1 MATYA
6 QEQAEDLL
14 KYYQGMIGTA
24 RQPTALSSREEQRA
38 FQAQDVRGGDAPIE
52 MLPEQYG
59 GRPTGE
65 SRRAIRMQEA
75 YDARQAQLL
84 QQQRVMQQ
92 MEQEQKEIAIREQEQ
107 QSRIEN
113 MNIARDAALAKA
125 AREAKVKEQSRNIR
139 EAFLGSTLPDGS
151 KILPINLNEDD
162 APERIQRTLYM
173 NDFGMEDQA
182 TKEMASMLL
191 DDAFRIRE
199 KKAND
204 IDQRTKVDMQTIT
217 DLTKLAKLTERNTS
231 DLFAIDPKTKDVI
244 VDPSAVGEAQADLAL
259 REKKGEAKGPSYS
272 DLNKDAGVLR
282 GKIRDINLD
291 IIVEN
296 NLYNKAKSDKD
307 KSLAQSR
314 IEQLEAQRDFLST
327 EYLGLQSILEEGAAG
342 GGTAQPEILKFATPE
357 EAEAAGLDA
366 GTIVEI
372 GGRRA
377 RID

>member
-1 MATYA
+1 MADPLTGRQTLTPSQIEEAVFERVGAPPQGTSFESWRYNA
-6 QEQAEDLL
+6 PTSEGATVYPKGRRQMRMEEEFRKVQEQEL
-14 KYYQGMIGTA
+14 QN
-24 RQPTALSSREEQRA
+24 QR
-38 FQAQDVRGGDAPIE
+38 
-52 MLPEQYG
+52 L
-59 GRPTGE
+59 
-65 SRRAIRMQEA
+65 
-75 YDARQAQLL
+75 
-84 QQQRVMQQ
+84 MQQ
-92 MEQEQKEIAIREQEQ
+92 MDIEQKEFAITELEQ
-107 QSRIEN
+107 QGR
-113 MNIARDAALAKA
+113 MDDRDKERDIALAAA

-139 EAFLGSTLPDGS
+139 EAFLGSTLPDGR
-151 KILPINLNEDD
+151 KMLPIDINEDD

-173 NDFGMEDQA
+173 NDYGMEDQA

-191 DDAFRIRE
+191 DDALRIRE

-231 DLFAIDPKTKDVI
+231 DLFAIDPKTKGVI
-244 VDPSAVGEAQADLAL
+244 VNPSAVGEAQADLAL

-272 DLNKDAGVLR
+272 DLSKDAGVLR

-327 EYLGLQSILEEGAAG
+327 EYLGLQSVLDEGAAMGG

-357 EAEAAGLDA
+357 EADAAGLDA
-366 GTIVEI
+366 GTVVEI

>member
-14 KYYQGMIGTA
+14 KYYQGMSGTA

-38 FQAQDVRGGDAPIE
+38 FQAQDVREGGAPIE

-151 KILPINLNEDD
+151 KILPINLNEKD
-162 APERIQRTLYM
+162 APERIQRTMYM

-191 DDAFRIRE
+191 DDALRIRE
-199 KKAND
+199 KRSNEIAAQSMADTQARVGIAKDLAQNGLSIADFSENGKVNFEKAN
-204 IDQRTKVDMQTIT
+204 IALGEELRK
-217 DLTKLAKLTERNTS
+217 KEAGKEE
-231 DLFAIDPKTKDVI
+231 AIDEREQKRALRRQKA
-244 VDPSAVGEAQADLAL
+244 SAETELVKIKSQVGRFEKLRPTGDNIRELEAARVSQGIFEDEINRINNELGGEAQ
-259 REKKGEAKGPSYS
+259 E
-272 DLNKDAGVLR
+272 
-282 GKIRDINLD
+282 
-291 IIVEN
+291 
-296 NLYNKAKSDKD
+296 
-307 KSLAQSR
+307 
-314 IEQLEAQRDFLST
+314 
-327 EYLGLQSILEEGAAG
+327 
-342 GGTAQPEILKFATPE
+342 PE
-357 EAEAAGLDA
+357 EPSAETGETPQYTEGIIARQG
-366 GTIVEI
+366 GKRYRYTNGNWTEI
-372 GGRRA
+372 TE
-377 RID
+377 